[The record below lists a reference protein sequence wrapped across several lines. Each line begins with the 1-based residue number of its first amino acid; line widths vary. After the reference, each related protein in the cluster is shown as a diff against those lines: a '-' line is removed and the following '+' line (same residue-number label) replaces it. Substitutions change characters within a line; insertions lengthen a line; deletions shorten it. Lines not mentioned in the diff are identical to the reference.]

1 MQPSQD
7 LSHILTHEAEERSQ
21 YFQAVAPP
29 IIQSSNFAYDTVDS
43 FRQAM
48 RDELAQPLYTRGA
61 NPTVSILRQKL
72 AALEHTEDALVVGSG
87 ASAIAVAVMGNVRA
101 GDHVICIQKP
111 YSWTY
116 KLIQNL
122 LGRFGV
128 ESTFVDGRD
137 VEAIKA
143 AYRPNTRVLM
153 LESPNS
159 LTFELQDLEACAQWA
174 KSKGVVTII
183 DNSYCSPIYQN
194 PADFGIDII
203 VHSGTKYLNGHSD
216 VVCGVICGAKAM
228 IKQLFESEY
237 MTLGTII
244 SPNDAWLM
252 LRGLRTLPIR
262 LERSNDTALTLIEYL
277 QKHPLVERV
286 IHPFSSD
293 FSQLELSHKQMRG
306 AGGLFSVVFRCDD
319 IEKMEKFCNA
329 MTSHF
334 LIAVSWG
341 GYESLQIPTCIF
353 YNDFMPNPILP
364 ASFVRYYVGLED
376 AAYLIEAFER
386 NLPILES

>member
-159 LTFELQDLEACAQWA
+159 LTFELQDLEACARWA

-262 LERSNDTALTLIEYL
+262 LERSNNTALTLIEYL
-277 QKHPLVERV
+277 KKHPLVERV

-306 AGGLFSVVFRCDD
+306 AGGLFSVIFRCDD

-329 MTSHF
+329 MTLHF

-364 ASFVRYYVGLED
+364 VSFVRYYVGLED